1 MLQKQTVKPALL
13 ELLDFLMHQEIFKN
27 YYLVGGTSLALQR
40 GHRES
45 VDIDLFGNNEI
56 NEIEFTATLS
66 KFGTPITLKKSKNI
80 IVYSVSGIKL
90 DFVNYHYQWLK
101 PAKLIEHIRFAS
113 FEDIGAMK
121 LNAIAGRGSKKDFI
135 DLYLL
140 LQEFTLKDLF
150 SFYKLKYTDG
160 SEFLVLKSLTYFD
173 DADLENS
180 PKMYLSETWD
190 TIKQFITDKTLA
202 YLNK

>member
-13 ELLDFLMHQEIFKN
+13 ELLNFLMHQEIFKG
-27 YYLVGGTSLALQR
+27 YYLVGGTSLALQL

-45 VDIDLFGNNEI
+45 VDIDLFGNEEI

-66 KFGTPITLKKSKNI
+66 KFGTPIIIKKSKNI

-90 DFVNYHYQWLK
+90 DIVNYNYRWLK
-101 PAKLIEHIRFAS
+101 PAKLMEHIRFAS

-140 LQEFTLKDLF
+140 LQEFTLKDLI

-160 SEFLVLKSLTYFD
+160 SEFLVLKSLTYFE

-180 PKMYLSETWD
+180 PKMYLTVTWD
-190 TIKQFITDKTLA
+190 TIKQVITNQTLE

>member
-13 ELLDFLMHQEIFKN
+13 ELLNFLMNQEIFKG
-27 YYLVGGTSLALQR
+27 YYLVGGTSLALQL

-45 VDIDLFGNNEI
+45 VDIDLFGNEEI
-56 NEIEFTATLS
+56 NEIEFT
-66 KFGTPITLKKSKNI
+66 
-80 IVYSVSGIKL
+80 
-90 DFVNYHYQWLK
+90 
-101 PAKLIEHIRFAS
+101 
-113 FEDIGAMK
+113 
-121 LNAIAGRGSKKDFI
+121 
-135 DLYLL
+135 
-140 LQEFTLKDLF
+140 LKDLI

-160 SEFLVLKSLTYFD
+160 SEFLVLKSLTYFE

-190 TIKQFITDKTLA
+190 TIKQFIINKTLE